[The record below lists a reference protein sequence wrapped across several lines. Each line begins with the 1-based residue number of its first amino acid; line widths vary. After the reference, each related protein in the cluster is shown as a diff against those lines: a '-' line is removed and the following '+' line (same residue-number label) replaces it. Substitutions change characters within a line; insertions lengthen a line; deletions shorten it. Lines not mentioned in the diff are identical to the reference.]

1 MLVLYLHCRSLL
13 WLFSETTPC
22 LDEEKMASEVS
33 PRGDSSLISGNDVP
47 LCLNLDGEAC
57 RSKPFKTFI

>member
-1 MLVLYLHCRSLL
+1 
-13 WLFSETTPC
+13 
-22 LDEEKMASEVS
+22 MASGVS